1 MNVTINSSVLQKY
14 NLSIKEFLVLYLCFL
29 ETDIEKTI
37 NSLVDKK
44 IADKNLYNNIDLIL
58 SDNTKELIATI
69 LVESDKAVVNNQ
81 EKFNQLA
88 EKMRDLYPAG
98 KKPGTTYYWKD
109 SVPIIARKLETL
121 VSKFNVNFT
130 EEEVLNATKRY
141 IDSFNGDYRY
151 MQLLKYFILKTD
163 RTTGEVR
170 SELLAFLANEDEED
184 SADWTTNLV

>member
-37 NSLVDKK
+37 NSLVEKR

>member
-37 NSLVDKK
+37 NSLVEKK

-88 EKMRDLYPAG
+88 EKMRELYPAG

-170 SELLAFLANEDEED
+170 SELLAFLANEDDED

>member
-37 NSLVDKK
+37 NSLVEKR

-88 EKMRDLYPAG
+88 EKMRELYPAG

-130 EEEVLNATKRY
+130 EEEVLNATRRY

-170 SELLAFLANEDEED
+170 SELLAFLANEDDED
-184 SADWTTNLV
+184 STDWTTNLV

>member
-37 NSLVDKK
+37 NSLVEKR

-88 EKMRDLYPAG
+88 EKMRELYPAG

-163 RTTGEVR
+163 KTTGEVR
-170 SELLAFLANEDEED
+170 SELLAFLANEDDED

>member
-37 NSLVDKK
+37 NSLVEKR

-88 EKMRDLYPAG
+88 EKMRELYPAG

>member
-37 NSLVDKK
+37 NSLVEKR

-88 EKMRDLYPAG
+88 EKMRELYPAG

-184 SADWTTNLV
+184 STDWTTNLV